1 MALLRGEDYRLNH
14 RTRTMVAD
22 QSLEE
27 LSAQAEHLREQLRH
41 HNYRYYVLDS
51 PEVSDAE
58 YDALMRQLEALERA
72 HPEVAT
78 PDSPTQ
84 RVGAAPAEKFG
95 VVQHRRPMLSL
106 SNALNAEEMVEF
118 DKRIKRLMRSE
129 ADVEYVAE
137 VKLDGLAVE
146 LVYEHGALKVG
157 STRGDGYNGEDVTSN
172 LRTIRSIPL
181 KLHAGAGHR
190 VPQMLEVRGEVIFP
204 RKAFQKLNDERA
216 AAGEPV
222 FANPRNAAAGSL
234 RQLDPKITARRPLDI
249 FCHSAGAINGAE
261 KFETQWDFLQ
271 GIKALGL
278 KINSESRLCKSVEQV
293 LEYWQEIT
301 ERRDRLPYE
310 ADGVVAKVNSFALQE
325 QLGEVSRS
333 PRWAIAYKFKAQ
345 QAETRVNNIIVYVG
359 RIGSLTPVAQL
370 EPVQLAG
377 VTISNA
383 SLHNLDEIRRKDVRE
398 GDTILLE
405 RAGDVIPYVVRVT
418 KHGKPRSPEF
428 QMPARCPVCDSE
440 VVHEEGEVAYVC
452 VNVNCPARM
461 RESIRH
467 FASKNCLDIDGLGD
481 KLVAQLV
488 EKEMVRQLG
497 DIYTLRAEQLA
508 ELERMGEK
516 SAQNVIDRINRSR
529 HTTLDRLINGLGIRH
544 VGEHT
549 ARQLAHHFHTIK
561 RLQAAGED
569 DLLAVRDIGPEVAR
583 SIREYFDE
591 SHNAQ
596 ALDSLLDHARFKF
609 EPIPEASGRGPLR
622 DKTVVLTG
630 SLKLWTRS
638 EAEQKVIA
646 AGARVS
652 SSVSRKTDYV
662 VAGEDA
668 GSKLRKARELGVKII
683 DEDELAALLAGA

>member
-1 MALLRGEDYRLNH
+1 MAEDK
-14 RTRTMVAD
+14 
-22 QSLEE
+22 SLEE
-27 LSAQAEHLREQLRH
+27 LAAEAEHLREQIRH

-51 PEVSDAE
+51 PEISDAE
-58 YDALMRQLEALERA
+58 YDALMRRLEALERE

-78 PDSPTQ
+78 PDSPTR

-95 VVQHRRPMLSL
+95 VVVHRRPMLSL
-106 SNALNAEEMVEF
+106 SNALSAEEMVEF

-129 ADVEYVAE
+129 ADIEYVAE

-146 LVYEHGALKVG
+146 LVYEEGAFKVG
-157 STRGDGYNGEDVTSN
+157 STRGDGYNGEDVTQN

-181 KLHAGAGHR
+181 KLHASGGHR
-190 VPQMLEVRGEVIFP
+190 VPDLLEVRGEVILP
-204 RKAFQKLNDERA
+204 RKAFQKLNEERV
-216 AAGEPV
+216 AAGEPM

-234 RQLDPKITARRPLDI
+234 RQLDPKITAKRPLDI
-249 FCHSAGAINGAE
+249 FCHSPGVIRNGH
-261 KFETQWDFLQ
+261 KFETQWEFLQ

-278 KINSESRLCKSVEQV
+278 KINPESRPCRSVDEV
-293 LEYWQEIT
+293 LEYWQRIT
-301 ERRDRLPYE
+301 DKRDELPYE
-310 ADGVVAKVNSFALQE
+310 ADGIVAKVNSFALQE

-345 QAETRVNNIIVYVG
+345 QAETRVNKIVVYVG

-370 EPVQLAG
+370 EPVPLAG

-398 GDTILLE
+398 ADTVLLE

-418 KHGKPRSPEF
+418 KHGHPRKPPF
-428 QMPARCPVCDSE
+428 HMPRECPVCGSE
-440 VVHEEGEVAYVC
+440 IVHEEGEVAYVC

-467 FASKNCLDIDGLGD
+467 FASKNCLDIEGLGD

-488 EKEMVRQLG
+488 EKGMVRELG
-497 DIYTLRAEQLA
+497 DIYTLRAEELA

-516 SAQNVIDRINRSR
+516 SAANVIDSINRSR
-529 HTTLDRLINGLGIRH
+529 RTTLDRLINGLGIRH

-549 ARQLAHHFHTIK
+549 ARQLAQHFRSIEK
-561 RLQAAGED
+561 LQHASED

-583 SIREYFDE
+583 SIREYFAE
-591 SHNAQ
+591 SHNKR
-596 ALDSLLDHARFKF
+596 ALQKLLHNAKF
-609 EPIPEASGRGPLR
+609 EFEPMPEAGGRGPLR

-630 SLKLWTRS
+630 ALKQWTRS
-638 EAEQKVIA
+638 EAEQKILA
-646 AGARVS
+646 AGGRVS
-652 SSVSRKTDYV
+652 SSVSRKTDFV
-662 VAGEDA
+662 VAGEEA
-668 GSKLRKARELGVKII
+668 GSKLRRARELGVKVI
-683 DEDELAALLAGA
+683 DEDELLRMLS

>member
-1 MALLRGEDYRLNH
+1 MAEDKP
-14 RTRTMVAD
+14 
-22 QSLEE
+22 LEE
-27 LSAQAEHLREQLRH
+27 LAAEAEHLREQIRH
-41 HNYRYYVLDS
+41 HNYRYHVLDE

-58 YDALMRQLEALERA
+58 YDGLMRRLEALERA

-84 RVGAAPAEKFG
+84 RVGAAPAEKFS

-106 SNALNAEEMVEF
+106 SNALDAEEMVEF
-118 DKRIKRLMRSE
+118 DKRIKRLLRSD
-129 ADVEYVAE
+129 ADIEYVAE

-146 LVYEHGALKVG
+146 LVYEHGAFKVG
-157 STRGDGYNGEDVTSN
+157 STRGDGYNGEDVSQN
-172 LRTIRSIPL
+172 LRTVRSIPL
-181 KLHAGAGHR
+181 KLHPAPGHP
-190 VPQMLEVRGEVIFP
+190 VPDLLEVRGEVIFP
-204 RKAFQKLNDERA
+204 RKAFGKLNEDRV
-216 AAGEPV
+216 AAGEAV

-234 RQLDPKITARRPLDI
+234 RQLDPKITASRPLDI
-249 FCHSAGAINGAE
+249 FCHSAGVVSYGHA
-261 KFETQWDFLQ
+261 FETQWDFLQ
-271 GIKALGL
+271 GIKELGL
-278 KINSESRLCKSVEQV
+278 KINPETRLCHGVDEV
-293 LEYWQEIT
+293 LEYWRQIT
-301 ERRDRLPYE
+301 EKRDHLPYE
-310 ADGVVAKVNSFALQE
+310 ADGIVAKVNSFALQE

-333 PRWAIAYKFKAQ
+333 PRWAVAYKFKAQ
-345 QAETRVNNIIVYVG
+345 QAETRVNKIAVYVG

-370 EPVQLAG
+370 EPVPLAG

-398 GDTILLE
+398 GDTVLLE

-418 KHGKPRSPEF
+418 GHGKPRRPEF
-428 QMPARCPVCDSE
+428 EMPKECPVCGSH
-440 VVHEEGEVAYVC
+440 VVHEEREVAYLC

-488 EKEMVRQLG
+488 EKDMVRELG

-516 SAQNVIDRINRSR
+516 SAANVIDSINRSR
-529 HTTLDRLINGLGIRH
+529 RTTLDRLINGLGIRH

-549 ARQLAHHFHTIK
+549 ARQLAQHFHDIEK
-561 RLQAAGED
+561 LEAASED

-583 SIREYFDE
+583 SIREYFAE
-591 SHNAQ
+591 SHNTR
-596 ALDSLLDHARFKF
+596 ALEKLLDNAQF
-609 EPIPEASGRGPLR
+609 EFEAMPETVGRGPLR

-630 SLKLWTRS
+630 SLKTWTRS
-638 EAEQKVIA
+638 EAEQKVLA
-646 AGARVS
+646 AGGRVS

-662 VAGEDA
+662 VAGEEA
-668 GSKLRKARELGVKII
+668 GSKLRKARELGLKVI
-683 DEDELAALLAGA
+683 DEEELARLLSGA